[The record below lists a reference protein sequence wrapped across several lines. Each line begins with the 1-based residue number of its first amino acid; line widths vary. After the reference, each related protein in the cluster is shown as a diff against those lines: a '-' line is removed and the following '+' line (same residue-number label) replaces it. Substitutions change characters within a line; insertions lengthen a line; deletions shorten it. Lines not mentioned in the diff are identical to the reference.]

1 MFFVFWNRISLKNLV
16 YIGAHSIDPY
26 ERLIADKFN
35 IHLYGM
41 RVSISLMNYEI
52 MKRFIVRRRFNCSE
66 YREAL
71 DAMRTGALQVAEHM
85 NGKIIIGSVHC
96 VQSGAAQNMRA
107 PYKSIN
113 RLLLYRE
120 RRTNID
126 CICLYLLNT
135 HFAFFFSSLPSPFG
149 IGSGP
154 VWHPQSYRNGNERR
168 GSGE

>member
-1 MFFVFWNRISLKNLV
+1 MQMKRIWAERRENSKNSPFSPPILHLLKSLDSSAMREEGKQTLRSNTEYSIFDFLELFCLWNRISLKNLV

-71 DAMRTGALQVAEHM
+71 DAMRTGALQVAEHP
-85 NGKIIIGSVHC
+85 N
-96 VQSGAAQNMRA
+96 A
-107 PYKSIN
+107 
-113 RLLLYRE
+113 
-120 RRTNID
+120 NI
-126 CICLYLLNT
+126 
-135 HFAFFFSSLPSPFG
+135 
-149 IGSGP
+149 
-154 VWHPQSYRNGNERR
+154 V
-168 GSGE
+168 